1 MLLVEVAVVGFI
13 CKAEDSYS
21 RILLF
26 VRFAWLMEI
35 ARVGDRAVDENGSS
49 CGTTPL
55 RIQTVGF
62 YVVSQREDETP

>member
-55 RIQTVGF
+55 RIQTVSF